1 MNMRAPL
8 RYLAGIAGLAA
19 IYHLAARL
27 GLQMAY
33 VQQNT
38 SPVWPPSGIA
48 LAALLLF
55 GIRDWPGITLG
66 VVVGSLLTGAPPGLA
81 LGLGAANTLEALI
94 GVSLLKRWF
103 KFDPGINSIRAVV
116 GLVVAAACGTSVSA
130 TTGVL
135 TLILSQSIP
144 LPAFLTLW
152 ITWFI
157 GNLLGCL
164 VITPVLLTWAR
175 QSRRIWNRAWL
186 AEAFVFLVFLVL
198 VTLYV

>member
-1 MNMRAPL
+1 MKSKSIL
-8 RYLAGIAGLAA
+8 RYLIEIAGLAL

-66 VVVGSLLTGAPPGLA
+66 VVVGSLLTGAPPDLA

-94 GVSLLKRWF
+94 SVSLLKRWI
-103 KFDPGINSIRAVV
+103 KFDLGISSIRDVV
-116 GLVVAAACGTSVSA
+116 GLVVA
-130 TTGVL
+130 
-135 TLILSQSIP
+135 
-144 LPAFLTLW
+144 
-152 ITWFI
+152 
-157 GNLLGCL
+157 
-164 VITPVLLTWAR
+164 
-175 QSRRIWNRAWL
+175 
-186 AEAFVFLVFLVL
+186 
-198 VTLYV
+198 